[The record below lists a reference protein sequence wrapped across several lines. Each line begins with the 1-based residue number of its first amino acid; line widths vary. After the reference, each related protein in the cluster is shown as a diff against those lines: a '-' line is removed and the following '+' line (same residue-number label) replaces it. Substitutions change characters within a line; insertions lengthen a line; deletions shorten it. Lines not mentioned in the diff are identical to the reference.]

1 MFPDDKPEYYK
12 KAMKY
17 YFGRW
22 DRLSQKTQT
31 AWNQEIVDRIWAVV

>member
-17 YFGRW
+17 YFGMW
-22 DRLSQKTQT
+22 DKLSQKTQT
-31 AWNQEIVDRIWAVV
+31 AWNREIVDRIWAVV